1 MLYKK
6 LGDPDHSGMA
16 DAPARRTVGV
26 QSIFP
31 VMGAATN
38 LILHGPAT
46 ACAIAADIRDCQ
58 IELVIAIGITDSD
71 CPKSNSIASVLM
83 AAWGMS
89 KDKKEPFAWSNA
101 SGKTKSFTARP
112 ATTRRTGALGD
123 GEKRSRRRF
132 PDGKE
137 KQRR

>member
-1 MLYKK
+1 MCIRDSQGEGRERRRRFTKSSVIPIILAWRVHQREA
-6 LGDPDHSGMA
+6 LSGFDPYSM
-16 DAPARRTVGV
+16 
-26 QSIFP
+26 

-101 SGKTKSFTARP
+101 SW
-112 ATTRRTGALGD
+112 
-123 GEKRSRRRF
+123 
-132 PDGKE
+132 
-137 KQRR
+137 